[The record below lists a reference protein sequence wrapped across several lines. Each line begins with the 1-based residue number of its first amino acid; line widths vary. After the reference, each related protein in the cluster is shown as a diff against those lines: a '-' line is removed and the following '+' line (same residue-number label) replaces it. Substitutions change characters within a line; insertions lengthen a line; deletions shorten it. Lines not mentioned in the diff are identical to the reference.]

1 MIFQLLRLSI
11 EITDRD
17 FDAIYPETIR
27 RIANRHWTPVTVSK
41 SASKFL
47 AHRVGTRVLDIGSGA
62 GKFCMVG
69 AATTWG
75 HFTGV
80 EHRRRLVELA
90 TGLSSRYDLQN
101 VHYIHANMTSID
113 FRDYEAF
120 YFFNS
125 FYENINDHHRID
137 DTVRMDVQT
146 YEAHSMD
153 MVQQLSR
160 LPKGVRLATYFSPQ
174 TVVPGSFRLVDSLY
188 HGSLNL
194 WEKVF

>member
-1 MIFQLLRLSI
+1 VIFELLRLSI

-27 RIANRHWTPVTVSK
+27 RIANRHWSPVAVSR
-41 SASKFL
+41 SASEFL
-47 AHRVGTRVLDIGSGA
+47 VGHPGARVLDIGSGA

-69 AATTWG
+69 AATTRG

-80 EHRRRLVELA
+80 EHRPRLVDLA
-90 TGLSSRYDLQN
+90 TRLSSRYDLLN
-101 VHYIHANMTSID
+101 VKFIHANITSID
-113 FRDYEAF
+113 FRNYDSF

-125 FYENINDHHRID
+125 FYENINVHHRID
-137 DTVRMDVQT
+137 DSVTMNVQT

-153 MVQQLSR
+153 MVQQLCR
-160 LPKGVRLATYFSPQ
+160 LPLGSRLATYSTPQ
-174 TVVPGSFRLVDSLY
+174 TVVPGSFQLVDSLFY
-188 HGSLNL
+188 GSLNL

>member
-1 MIFQLLRLSI
+1 VIFQLLRLSI
-11 EITDRD
+11 EITDGD

-27 RIANRHWTPVTVSK
+27 RISSRHWSPVTVSK
-41 SASKFL
+41 SAAGFL
-47 AHRVGTRVLDIGSGA
+47 VHRAGTRVLDIGSGA

-69 AATTWG
+69 ATTTRG

-90 TGLSSRYDLQN
+90 TNLSSRYDLQN
-101 VHYIHANMTSID
+101 VNYIHANITSID
-113 FRDYEAF
+113 FRDYDAF

-125 FYENINDHHRID
+125 FYENINVHHRID
-137 DTVRMDVQT
+137 DSVTMDVQT

-160 LPKGVRLATYFSPQ
+160 LPLGARLATYSSPQ

-188 HGSLNL
+188 YGSLNL